1 MKRLFTLLVALVL
14 LAGCSGVATP
24 TPQPAPSA
32 PSLSTAAPSASGTP
46 TATATTGAAQASPTA
61 GNTSA
66 SGTSTRPATAPTGT
80 AAVAGRTTPPVATP
94 ATPLTPTPRSA
105 ANVTTVPNT
114 TATAASALIEQTVN
128 SLLDNY
134 VDPVQSGVL
143 YQTAYDGAVATLRAS
158 GKAPQAQTLTFAND
172 RKRDAPTFRTAYLA
186 IAEPA
191 GADIN
196 QSVVAYEAIRAV
208 VAKIDECHT
217 YFLDPE
223 QSRRAK
229 AQNAGSENYTGIGVL
244 INAALKP
251 ATIIKVYRGSPAE
264 KSGLRAGDAIIVVE
278 GIDVSDMPVDQVS
291 PLVRGPEGTQV
302 HLTVRRPGEATPLE
316 FAITRATIQIPVFD
330 KRIVPGPNGEKI
342 GYMELSSFSATTTRT
357 GVGDGVEKDIQAA
370 LDEFE
375 KAGVQYWVLDLRNN
389 PGGYVETLRRVASR
403 FVKNGQ
409 PVAYYVQEDGK
420 EQAINTDRSVYFN
433 PQHPFAVLI
442 NGGSGSSSEAFA
454 AAAQDYSFARVFG
467 QTSSGCLAAGRSFD
481 LADGSAINITVE
493 KVVSPKK
500 RAINQVGVKPDEEVP
515 LDPTRTDDPIL
526 QAALKWLLAQP
537 QAR

>member
-1 MKRLFTLLVALVL
+1 ML
-14 LAGCSGVATP
+14 LAGCSGATTP

-32 PSLSTAAPSASGTP
+32 APLSTAAPSTSAAPS
-46 TATATTGAAQASPTA
+46 ATAATGAAQASPTA
-61 GNTSA
+61 GTTAA
-66 SGTSTRPATAPTGT
+66 SGTSTTPVTAPTGT
-80 AAVAGRTTPPVATP
+80 AAVTGRTTPAVATP
-94 ATPLTPTPRSA
+94 ATPLPPTPRSA
-105 ANVTTVPNT
+105 ANVTAVPNT

-143 YQTAYDGAVATLRAS
+143 YQTAYDGALATLRAS
-158 GKAPQAQTLTFAND
+158 GKAPQVQAITFSND
-172 RKRDAPTFRTAYLA
+172 RKADATTFRTAYLA
-186 IAEPA
+186 IAQPA
-191 GADIN
+191 GSDIN

-208 VAKIDECHT
+208 VTKIDECHT

-223 QSRRAK
+223 QNKRAK

-251 ATIIKVYRGSPAE
+251 ATIIKVYKDSPAE
-264 KSGLRAGDAIIVVE
+264 KAGLRAGDAIIVVG

-302 HLTVRRPGEATPLE
+302 QLTVRRPGQAATID
-316 FAITRATIQIPVFD
+316 FTITRATIQIPVFG
-330 KRIVPGPNGEKI
+330 KQIMTGPNGEKI

-375 KAGVQYWVLDLRNN
+375 KSGVQYWVLDLRNN

-409 PVAYYVQEDGK
+409 PVAYYVQENGS

-526 QAALKWLLAQP
+526 QAAIKWLVTQP
-537 QAR
+537 QVK